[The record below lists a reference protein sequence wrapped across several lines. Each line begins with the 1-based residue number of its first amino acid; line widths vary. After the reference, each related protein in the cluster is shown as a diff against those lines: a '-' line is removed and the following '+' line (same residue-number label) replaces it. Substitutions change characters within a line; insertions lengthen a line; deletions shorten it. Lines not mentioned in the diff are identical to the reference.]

1 MSSDPEYAAPTRG
14 AGQLSDV
21 PLHTDAEETL
31 VSMQAVVGRK
41 WQPVIIYTLLK
52 QGTLGFSSLKE
63 RIDDISSKMLS
74 DSLDTLETA
83 GLVTRSVVDDRPVR
97 VEYALTDSGEA
108 LEPLVTDMIEWGTRH
123 AAALDGRDEDDAAD
137 DSPVGT
143 PLEGA

>member
-1 MSSDPEYAAPTRG
+1 MSSEPEYAAPTRG

-21 PLHTDAEETL
+21 PLQTDAEETL

-52 QGTLGFSSLKE
+52 EGTLGFSSLKE
-63 RIDDISSKMLS
+63 QIDDISSKMLS

-83 GLVTRSVVDDRPVR
+83 GLVTRSVVNDRPVR

-108 LEPLVTDMIEWGTRH
+108 LEPLLTDMIEWGTRH
-123 AAALDGRDEDDAAD
+123 AAALDGRDGDDAAD